1 MKADENFVSRGQC
14 SEILIYYQI
23 NTKYTFYMLYQYL
36 YKLRYWRLLNKFSYS
51 E

>member
-1 MKADENFVSRGQC
+1 MKILFLGASAVK
-14 SEILIYYQI
+14 ILIYYQI